1 MREREV
7 CMLEHAC
14 HRAHTWKPRDN
25 FTPSIFLHQATIAN
39 TLTVSLQLG
48 FSMAPGV
55 PPV

>member
-39 TLTVSLQLG
+39 TLTASLQLG